1 MAVNKLL
8 DAATTNGIGTSV
20 VNGNTLALFGITLH
34 GVLDGAFVD
43 ILVDLAG
50 GEDWVVAG
58 SLSQSNAAQL
68 LMLPPSAR
76 CNARLVGASTSTN
89 VTVSISS

>member
-8 DAATTNGIGTSV
+8 KAATTNGIGTSV
-20 VNGNTLALFGITLH
+20 VNGSELALYGITLQ

-50 GEDWVVAG
+50 GEDWVVVG
-58 SLSQSNAAQL
+58 SLSPSKSAQL
-68 LMLPPSAR
+68 LMLPPAAR
-76 CNARLVGASTSTN
+76 CNARLVGASTLTK